1 MTPPLIELSQL
12 TKRYGN
18 IVAIDRLDAHVDGK
32 IIGLLGPN
40 GAGKSTL
47 LKAIGGTLA
56 PLSGTRHVAHGLRL
70 GYFAQHQVE
79 QLRAEYSPLWHLRQ
93 MEPDTRE
100 QDFRTFLGG
109 FDFLGDMATS
119 EVGRFSGGEKAR
131 LTLALIVRQKPNLLL
146 LDEPTNHLD
155 IEMREALT
163 ESLQDY
169 GGALVVVAHD
179 RHLLRATTD
188 VLWLVADGVVKPFD
202 GDLDD
207 YRDWV
212 LAGRKRERD
221 AARVLVAGP
230 VAATVTATVTA
241 PVAMTADS
249 GDRKA
254 QRRAEAQARQR
265 LADARK
271 PFLARQAAIEKEM
284 RAFTAEKEAIE
295 AWLGGA
301 EAYADEHREA
311 LKAKVTRQGEV
322 MWQLARLETEWLQ
335 LAETMEAN
343 P

>member
-1 MTPPLIELSQL
+1 
-12 TKRYGN
+12 
-18 IVAIDRLDAHVDGK
+18 
-32 IIGLLGPN
+32 
-40 GAGKSTL
+40 
-47 LKAIGGTLA
+47 
-56 PLSGTRHVAHGLRL
+56 LRL

-93 MEPDTRE
+93 IEPDARE

-109 FDFLGDMATS
+109 FDFIGDMATA

-188 VLWLVADGVVKPFD
+188 ALWLVADGEVKPFD

-212 LAGRKRERD
+212 LAGRRRERD
-221 AARVLVAGP
+221 AARAEVAAP
-230 VAATVTATVTA
+230 VAAIATA
-241 PVAMTADS
+241 VANADG

-271 PFLARQAAIEKEM
+271 PFLVRQAAIEKEM
-284 RAFTAEKEAIE
+284 RALTVEKDAIE
-295 AWLGGA
+295 VWLGGA
-301 EAYADEHREA
+301 DAYADEHREA

-322 MWQLARLETEWLQ
+322 TWQLARLETEWLEI
-335 LAETMEAN
+335 AESVESAAAGAATAAPDTQN
-343 P
+343 N

>member
-1 MTPPLIELSQL
+1 MFAR
-12 TKRYGN
+12 KR
-18 IVAIDRLDAHVDGK
+18 
-32 IIGLLGPN
+32 
-40 GAGKSTL
+40 S
-47 LKAIGGTLA
+47 AIGGTLL
-56 PLSGTRHVAHGLRL
+56 PLAGTRHVAHGLRL

-79 QLRAEYSPLWHLRQ
+79 QLRVEYSPLWHLRQ
-93 MEPDTRE
+93 IEPDTRE
-100 QDFRTFLGG
+100 QDFRGFLGG

-163 ESLQDY
+163 EALQDY

-188 VLWLVADGVVKPFD
+188 ALWLVADGQVKPFD

-212 LAGRKRERD
+212 LAGRRRERE
-221 AARVLVAGP
+221 AARPTVAVT
-230 VAATVTATVTA
+230 VASVV
-241 PVAMTADS
+241 DS

-254 QRRAEAQARQR
+254 LRRTEARARQR

-271 PFLARQAAIEKEM
+271 PFLAQQAAIEKAM
-284 RAFTAEKEAIE
+284 RVFTAEKEE
-295 AWLGGA
+295 LDVWLASA
-301 EAYADEHREA
+301 EAYANEHRES
-311 LKAKVTRQGEV
+311 LKAKVARQGEV
-322 MWQLARLETEWLQ
+322 TWQLARLETEWLE
-335 LAETMEAN
+335 LAETMDKADA
-343 P
+343 PAGAP